1 MKKDI
6 LNNINKVTDKESH
19 SSSLSVLLF
28 IVQLIGL
35 LLLQINNIESAD
47 NPSYLMLALP
57 AIFIVFSMLSTSLIP
72 KLLKVDNTLS
82 IIVNMI
88 FTIGLLTI
96 IRLSPTTGSQ
106 HIIWYLLS
114 QFISLL
120 VFVIIAKWP
129 RFFMNKF
136 FFYFVVTL
144 ATFIATLL
152 LGYSSGGAK
161 NWIRISDSITIQ
173 LSEFAKISYVFM
185 LASFYYQYED
195 LSKLPFGKYYL
206 NIATYIFIG
215 MFFLQGE
222 LGTAMVFFAVFIL
235 SMFVFERSYLRLF
248 LNILLAFAGL
258 FLAYKLFGHIKV
270 RFDIWRDPWSDYH
283 GKGYQPIQGLFAIAS
298 GGLFGSG
305 LGLGSPNL
313 VPVATSDFI
322 MPAVIEEMGIFMGI
336 ALVLLFLI
344 LIYKGVK
351 ISMTKKDIFTSSLA
365 FGITIIF
372 ASQALVMFAG
382 VLKIIPLT
390 GITTPFMSYGGSSTL
405 TSFILLYVLQ
415 YASKEGVETY
425 EQQ

>member
-6 LNNINKVTDKESH
+6 LTNINKLAYKKSYST
-19 SSSLSVLLF
+19 SLSTLLF
-28 IVQLIGL
+28 VVQIIGL
-35 LLLQINNIESAD
+35 LLLQINNIGAGN
-47 NPSYLMLALP
+47 NPSYLVLALP
-57 AIFIVFSMLSTSLIP
+57 VVFIVFSMLSVSLLP
-72 KLLKVDNTLS
+72 KLLKIDNTLS

-96 IRLSPTTGSQ
+96 IRLSPSTGNQ
-106 HIIWYLLS
+106 HIIWYLMS
-114 QFISLL
+114 QLVALL
-120 VFVIIAKWP
+120 VFLILAKWP
-129 RFFMNKF
+129 KFFMNKF
-136 FFYFVVTL
+136 FLYFLVTL
-144 ATFIATLL
+144 ATFIATLAF
-152 LGYSSGGAK
+152 GYSSGGAK

-185 LASFYYQYED
+185 LASFYYQYDD
-195 LSKLPFGKYYL
+195 LKKLPLGKYYL

-215 MFFLQGE
+215 LFFLQGE
-222 LGTAMVFFAVFIL
+222 LGTAMVFFAAFIL
-235 SMFVFERSYLRLF
+235 SMFVFERSYIRLF
-248 LNILLAFAGL
+248 LNILLALAGL

-270 RFDIWRDPWSDYH
+270 RFDIWKDPWSDYH

-336 ALVLLFLI
+336 SLVLLFLI
-344 LIYKGVK
+344 LIYKGMK
-351 ISMTKKDIFTSSLA
+351 ISMTKKNVFTSSLA
-365 FGITIIF
+365 FSTTIIF

-382 VLKIIPLT
+382 VLKIIPLM

-405 TSFILLYVLQ
+405 TSFILLYVLE
-415 YASKEGVETY
+415 YTSKEGGGIY
-425 EQQ
+425 EQ

>member
-6 LNNINKVTDKESH
+6 LNNINKVTNKDNY
-19 SSSLSVLLF
+19 SSTLNTLLF
-28 IVQLIGL
+28 IVQLVGFI
-35 LLLQINNIESAD
+35 LLQIKNMESAD
-47 NPSYLMLALP
+47 NLSYMELVLP
-57 AIFIVFSMLSTSLIP
+57 LIFIILSMISVSLVP
-72 KLLKVDNTLS
+72 KLLKIDNTLS
-82 IIVNMI
+82 VIVNMI

-96 IRLSPTTGSQ
+96 IRLSPETGTQ

-114 QFISLL
+114 QFIALF
-120 VFVIIAKWP
+120 VFLILAKWP
-129 RFFMNKF
+129 KFFMDKF
-136 FFYFVVTL
+136 FLYFVVTL
-144 ATFIATLL
+144 ATFIATLV

-161 NWIRISDSITIQ
+161 NWIRISNSISIQ

-185 LASFYYQYED
+185 LASFYYQYD
-195 LSKLPFGKYYL
+195 KLRKLPFGKHYL

-222 LGTAMVFFAVFIL
+222 LGTAMVFFTVFIL
-235 SMFVFERSYLRLF
+235 SMFVFERSYFRLF
-248 LNILLAFAGL
+248 LNILLALAGL

-270 RFDIWRDPWSDYH
+270 RFDIWKDPWSDYH

-336 ALVLLFLI
+336 SIVLLFLI

-365 FGITIIF
+365 FAITIIF

-405 TSFILLYVLQ
+405 SSFILLYILEFT
-415 YASKEGVETY
+415 SKEGDKSY
-425 EQQ
+425 EYQ